1 MKNKFKK
8 LVNIS
13 YEDFGDSIANNEI
26 QLRPARLIP
35 LVKVGDEMALTSIFL
50 SALKY
55 VDEYR
60 NSFFS
65 DIKLSKAGTAH
76 FYTEVCFPK
85 LSKHR
90 FDGLVIVVSAG
101 KIKDAAFF
109 EMKNKNNEIDSK
121 QIQSY
126 MEVIKS
132 ICADKMI
139 TVSNQ
144 FAPNQS
150 QLPYVIKGMSKMN
163 NYHFSWTYLLTI
175 AHLLIT
181 KNETNIEDND
191 QNNIMNEVLR
201 YLEAPESGVTNFN
214 KMKPGWKEVAERIM
228 SKSILKP
235 KDDKVIEA
243 VESWVQEE
251 KDMGLMLSR
260 ELGVMVKLG
269 RDSKKYKIDSDIKKL
284 IKSNHLESRLKVIG
298 SVSEILIEADFTSR
312 TVSMSVEVDAPL
324 DKGTKGRLGW
334 ILRQIERCKQKYDKE
349 FDSIANE
356 LYVDAAIKYRS
367 NGVRHKFSDF
377 ESFYELEKSIEITQF
392 KILVI
397 RNFGRNFESVRK
409 FVEMIESM
417 LLEFYKV
424 IIQNLSNWD
433 RPAPKLKNESNS

>member
-8 LVNIS
+8 LVGIS
-13 YEDFGDSIANNEI
+13 YEEFQTFIDENEI
-26 QLRPARLIP
+26 QLRKARLIP
-35 LVKVGDEMALTSIFL
+35 LVKIGDEMALTSIFL

-60 NSFFS
+60 NNFFS
-65 DIKLSKAGTAH
+65 DIKLSKAGTAY

-85 LSKHR
+85 LSKMR

-126 MEVIKS
+126 VELIKG
-132 ICADKMI
+132 INVDKMI

-150 QLPYVIKGMSKMN
+150 QLPYSIKNVAKMN

-175 AHLLIT
+175 AHLLLT
-181 KNETNIEDND
+181 KNETNIDDDD
-191 QNNIMNEVLR
+191 QSNIMKEVLR
-201 YLEAPESGVTNFN
+201 YLEASESGVTNFN
-214 KMKPGWKEVAERIM
+214 KMKPGWKMVAEKIM
-228 SKSILKP
+228 SKSSLNA
-235 KDDKVIEA
+235 KDDYVIEA

-284 IKSNHLESRLKVIG
+284 VKKNHLESRLKVIG
-298 SVSEILIEADFTSR
+298 SVSEILIEADFNSR

-334 ILRQIERCKQKYDKE
+334 MIRQIEKCKQKHEKE
-349 FDSIANE
+349 FNSITNE
-356 LYVDAAIKYRS
+356 LYIDAAIKYYS
-367 NGVRHKFSDF
+367 NDVRHKFIDF
-377 ESFYELEKSIEITQF
+377 EQFYDLEKSMEITQF
-392 KILVI
+392 KVLII

-433 RPAPKLKNESNS
+433 RPAPKLKDDSK